1 MADSLLGRVRRTT
14 TGASDAN
21 VRRDAAIVAAAEKH
35 SYSEI
40 AEAAGLSKARVQQI
54 VVAGRRREA

>member
-14 TGASDAN
+14 IAATAAN
-21 VRRDAAIVAAAEKH
+21 HRRDAAIAAAAEKH

-40 AEAAGLSKARVQQI
+40 AEAAGLSKPRVQQI
-54 VVAGRRREA
+54 VAAARRAK